1 MRAASLTGRLLAVKG
16 RSAATALLNRAVS
29 APSMLP
35 PEDEGQREPVM
46 DARPTLDMAV
56 TDAAT
61 PHQTIA
67 AALQSY
73 ATQELPERPP
83 HMERSPQIERP
94 AQMERM
100 PLMQPKKVLRMPMPA
115 GVPSWA
121 AERVAETGKKKISV
135 RLDAP
140 RHFRMKL
147 VAFKMNWSA
156 QELMTRAFD
165 RLVKKVAPEFVDAL
179 PPAEEGQPFQAEA
192 GDAPGMLEASVRRA
206 D

>member
-29 APSMLP
+29 APISRA
-35 PEDEGQREPVM
+35 EDQGQREPVM

-61 PHQTIA
+61 PHQTA
-67 AALQSY
+67 AEMHEKPSL
-73 ATQELPERPP
+73 
-83 HMERSPQIERP
+83 
-94 AQMERM
+94 
-100 PLMQPKKVLRMPMPA
+100 PLMQEKPSLPLLQPQPKKVVRMPMPA
-115 GVPSWA
+115 VPHWVSERT
-121 AERVAETGKKKISV
+121 AESSKKKISV

-165 RLVKKVAPEFVDAL
+165 RLVKKVAPEFADAV
-179 PPAEEGQPFQAEA
+179 PPPEEGQIHSGEGDEA
-192 GDAPGMLEASVRRA
+192 PSVLEASVGRA

>member
-29 APSMLP
+29 APISRA
-35 PEDEGQREPVM
+35 EDLGQREPVM
-46 DARPTLDMAV
+46 DARPTLDMTV

-67 AALQSY
+67 AAEMHEKPSLPLLQEKPSL
-73 ATQELPERPP
+73 TLQ
-83 HMERSPQIERP
+83 
-94 AQMERM
+94 
-100 PLMQPKKVLRMPMPA
+100 QPRKVVRMPMPA
-115 GVPSWA
+115 VAPHWVS
-121 AERVAETGKKKISV
+121 ERMPESSRKKISV

-165 RLVKKVAPEFVDAL
+165 RLVKKVAPEFADAL
-179 PPAEEGQPFQAEA
+179 PPPEEGQTHSSEGDEA
-192 GDAPGMLEASVRRA
+192 RSVLEASVGRA

>member
-29 APSMLP
+29 APISRA
-35 PEDEGQREPVM
+35 EDLGQREPVM
-46 DARPTLDMAV
+46 DARPTLDMTI

-67 AALQSY
+67 AAEMYEKPSL
-73 ATQELPERPP
+73 
-83 HMERSPQIERP
+83 
-94 AQMERM
+94 
-100 PLMQPKKVLRMPMPA
+100 PLMQEKPTLMLQPPQPRKVVRMPMPA
-115 GVPSWA
+115 VAPHWVS
-121 AERVAETGKKKISV
+121 ERMPESSKKKVSV

-165 RLVKKVAPEFVDAL
+165 RLVKKVAPEFADAV
-179 PPAEEGQPFQAEA
+179 PPPEEGQTHSSEGDEA
-192 GDAPGMLEASVRRA
+192 PSALEASVGRA

>member
-29 APSMLP
+29 APSMP
-35 PEDEGQREPVM
+35 PPPDVGQREPVM

-67 AALQSY
+67 AAHQPY
-73 ATQELPERPP
+73 QPQVHQPVAVAPEMQERP
-83 HMERSPQIERP
+83 
-94 AQMERM
+94 
-100 PLMQPKKVLRMPMPA
+100 PLMQPKKVVRMPMPA
-115 GVPSWA
+115 VVPAWA
-121 AERVAETGKKKISV
+121 AERAAETGKKKISV

-156 QELMTRAFD
+156 QELMIRAFD

-179 PPAEEGQPFQAEA
+179 PPAEEAPQFPAEA
-192 GDAPGMLEASVRRA
+192 EETSAMLEASAGRA

>member
-29 APSMLP
+29 APSMPP
-35 PEDEGQREPVM
+35 PEDIGQREPVP

-67 AALQSY
+67 AAQQPHHTY
-73 ATQELPERPP
+73 HAYQPAEAAEVPER
-83 HMERSPQIERP
+83 
-94 AQMERM
+94 A
-100 PLMQPKKVLRMPMPA
+100 PLLQPKKVVRMPMPA
-115 GVPSWA
+115 VVPSWH
-121 AERVAETGKKKISV
+121 AERAAETGKKKISV

-165 RLVKKVAPEFVDAL
+165 RLVKKVAPEFAEAL
-179 PPAEEGQPFQAEA
+179 PPEEAHSHAAEA
-192 GDAPGMLEASVRRA
+192 EDAPAAFEVSVGRA

>member
-29 APSMLP
+29 APIP
-35 PEDEGQREPVM
+35 QRTEDQGQREPVM
-46 DARPTLDMAV
+46 DARPTLDMTV

-67 AALQSY
+67 AAEMHEKPSLPLLQAKPS
-73 ATQELPERPP
+73 LPL
-83 HMERSPQIERP
+83 Q
-94 AQMERM
+94 
-100 PLMQPKKVLRMPMPA
+100 QPKKVVRMPMPA
-115 GVPSWA
+115 VVPHWVSERT
-121 AERVAETGKKKISV
+121 AESSKKKISV

-165 RLVKKVAPEFVDAL
+165 RLVKKVAPEFADAL
-179 PPAEEGQPFQAEA
+179 PPPEEGHAVEA
-192 GDAPGMLEASVRRA
+192 DEAPSVLEASVGRA

>member
-1 MRAASLTGRLLAVKG
+1 MQPKL
-16 RSAATALLNRAVS
+16 
-29 APSMLP
+29 
-35 PEDEGQREPVM
+35 E
-46 DARPTLDMAV
+46 RPT
-56 TDAAT
+56 
-61 PHQTIA
+61 
-67 AALQSY
+67 
-73 ATQELPERPP
+73 
-83 HMERSPQIERP
+83 
-94 AQMERM
+94 
-100 PLMQPKKVLRMPMPA
+100 LMQPKKVVRMPMPA
-115 GVPSWA
+115 VLPHWA
-121 AERVAETGKKKISV
+121 AERVAETTKKKISV

-192 GDAPGMLEASVRRA
+192 EDAPAMLEASVGRA

>member
-29 APSMLP
+29 APISRA
-35 PEDEGQREPVM
+35 EDLGQREPVM
-46 DARPTLDMAV
+46 DARPTLDMTV

-67 AALQSY
+67 AAEMHEKPSLPLLQEK
-73 ATQELPERPP
+73 ATLTLQQ
-83 HMERSPQIERP
+83 PQPR
-94 AQMERM
+94 
-100 PLMQPKKVLRMPMPA
+100 KVVRMPMPA
-115 GVPSWA
+115 VAHHWVS
-121 AERVAETGKKKISV
+121 ERMPESSKKKVSV

-165 RLVKKVAPEFVDAL
+165 RLVKKVAPEFADAL
-179 PPAEEGQPFQAEA
+179 PPPEEGQTHSSEGDEA
-192 GDAPGMLEASVRRA
+192 PSALEASVGRA

>member
-29 APSMLP
+29 TSMAPLT
-35 PEDEGQREPVM
+35 EDMGQREPVM

-67 AALQSY
+67 AAEVL
-73 ATQELPERPP
+73 ERPP
-83 HMERSPQIERP
+83 
-94 AQMERM
+94 
-100 PLMQPKKVLRMPMPA
+100 LLTPKKVVRMPMPVT
-115 GVPSWA
+115 VPHWA
-121 AERVAETGKKKISV
+121 SERIAESSKKKVSV

-156 QELMTRAFD
+156 QELMIRAFD
-165 RLVKKVAPEFVDAL
+165 RLIKKVAPEFAEAL
-179 PPAEEGQPFQAEA
+179 PPEEGQVHASEVEEA
-192 GDAPGMLEASVRRA
+192 ATVLEASVGRP

>member
-29 APSMLP
+29 TPMALST
-35 PEDEGQREPVM
+35 EDIGQREPVM

-67 AALQSY
+67 AAEMMLERQPLPLLQS
-73 ATQELPERPP
+73 
-83 HMERSPQIERP
+83 
-94 AQMERM
+94 
-100 PLMQPKKVLRMPMPA
+100 KKVVRMPMPA
-115 GVPSWA
+115 GTPHHWVG
-121 AERVAETGKKKISV
+121 ERVPESSKKKVSV

-165 RLVKKVAPEFVDAL
+165 RLIKKVAPEFADVL
-179 PPAEEGQPFQAEA
+179 PPPEEGQAYSSEVDETPSV
-192 GDAPGMLEASVRRA
+192 LEASVGRP

>member
-29 APSMLP
+29 APSMP
-35 PEDEGQREPVM
+35 APQDQGQREPVM
-46 DARPTLDMAV
+46 DARPTLDMTV

-61 PHQTIA
+61 PQQTIA
-67 AALQSY
+67 AA
-73 ATQELPERPP
+73 ELPERPP
-83 HMERSPQIERP
+83 LLQPKLERS
-94 AQMERM
+94 
-100 PLMQPKKVLRMPMPA
+100 PLMQPKKVVRMPMPA
-115 GVPSWA
+115 VVPQWA
-121 AERVAETGKKKISV
+121 GERVAETSKKKISV

-192 GDAPGMLEASVRRA
+192 GDAPAMLEASVGRA

>member
-29 APSMLP
+29 APISRT
-35 PEDEGQREPVM
+35 EDLGQREPVM
-46 DARPTLDMAV
+46 DARPTLDMNV

-67 AALQSY
+67 AAEMHEKTSLSLMHEK
-73 ATQELPERPP
+73 ASL
-83 HMERSPQIERP
+83 
-94 AQMERM
+94 
-100 PLMQPKKVLRMPMPA
+100 PLMHEKPPLPLSQPKKVVRMPM
-115 GVPSWA
+115 A
-121 AERVAETGKKKISV
+121 AVAPHWVSERMPETTKKKVSV

-165 RLVKKVAPEFVDAL
+165 RLVKKVAPEFADAL
-179 PPAEEGQPFQAEA
+179 PPPEEGQSHSSEGDEA
-192 GDAPGMLEASVRRA
+192 PSALEASVGRA

>member
-29 APSMLP
+29 APIP
-35 PEDEGQREPVM
+35 QQTEDIGQREPVM

-67 AALQSY
+67 AAEMQERQPLLQS
-73 ATQELPERPP
+73 
-83 HMERSPQIERP
+83 
-94 AQMERM
+94 
-100 PLMQPKKVLRMPMPA
+100 KKVVRMPMPSA
-115 GVPSWA
+115 IPHWA
-121 AERVAETGKKKISV
+121 SERMAESAKKKVSV

-165 RLVKKVAPEFVDAL
+165 RLVKKVAPEFADAL
-179 PPAEEGQPFQAEA
+179 PPPEESQVYSSEA
-192 GDAPGMLEASVRRA
+192 DEAPSALEASVGRP

>member
-29 APSMLP
+29 APLP
-35 PEDEGQREPVM
+35 PSEDIGQREPVL

-67 AALQSY
+67 AAEML
-73 ATQELPERPP
+73 ERV
-83 HMERSPQIERP
+83 
-94 AQMERM
+94 
-100 PLMQPKKVLRMPMPA
+100 PLLQPKKIVRMPMPA
-115 GVPSWA
+115 TAPHWPG
-121 AERVAETGKKKISV
+121 ERMPETGKKKVSV

-165 RLVKKVAPEFVDAL
+165 RLVKKVAPEFAEAL
-179 PPAEEGQPFQAEA
+179 PPEEAHSHAAEA
-192 GDAPGMLEASVRRA
+192 EDAPAAFEVSVGRA

>member
-29 APSMLP
+29 APIAP
-35 PEDEGQREPVM
+35 QTEDLGQREPVM
-46 DARPTLDMAV
+46 DARPTLDMHV

-67 AALQSY
+67 AAEM
-73 ATQELPERPP
+73 QERQPLP
-83 HMERSPQIERP
+83 
-94 AQMERM
+94 
-100 PLMQPKKVLRMPMPA
+100 LLQPKKVVRMPMPSA
-115 GVPSWA
+115 IPHWA
-121 AERVAETGKKKISV
+121 SERMAESAKKKVSV

-165 RLVKKVAPEFVDAL
+165 RLVKKVAPEFADAL
-179 PPAEEGQPFQAEA
+179 PPPEEGQTYASEA
-192 GDAPGMLEASVRRA
+192 DEAPSALEASVGRP

>member
-29 APSMLP
+29 APIARA
-35 PEDEGQREPVM
+35 EDQGQREPVM

-61 PHQTIA
+61 PHQTA
-67 AALQSY
+67 AEMHEKPSL
-73 ATQELPERPP
+73 
-83 HMERSPQIERP
+83 
-94 AQMERM
+94 
-100 PLMQPKKVLRMPMPA
+100 PLMQEKPTLPLLQTHPQPQPKKVVRMPMPA
-115 GVPSWA
+115 VPHWVNERA
-121 AERVAETGKKKISV
+121 AETSKKKISV

-165 RLVKKVAPEFVDAL
+165 RLVKKVAPEFADAL
-179 PPAEEGQPFQAEA
+179 PPPEEGQTHSAEGAEA
-192 GDAPGMLEASVRRA
+192 QSVLEASVGRA